1 METTVNNPL
10 VIRCEY
16 CGGDQS
22 FDIVKQKYCCA
33 HCGAEANAAEKKAE
47 YYRWKR
53 LRKEAVLQ
61 DYGKVKTFSCP
72 SCGAQLT

>member
-1 METTVNNPL
+1 METTVKNPL

-33 HCGAEANAAEKKAE
+33 HCGAEANAVEKIA
-47 YYRWKR
+47 
-53 LRKEAVLQ
+53 
-61 DYGKVKTFSCP
+61 
-72 SCGAQLT
+72 